1 VGSASGFPLAS
12 SLASSLGH
20 MVQATVWNKALT
32 ATVGDHQQKV
42 LSFADVKKNAAGPP
56 NDEMGSRILDAYFSK

>member
-1 VGSASGFPLAS
+1 
-12 SLASSLGH
+12 

-32 ATVGDHQQKV
+32 ASVGDHQQKA

-56 NDEMGSRILDAYFSK
+56 NDEMGARILDAYFTK

>member
-1 VGSASGFPLAS
+1 
-12 SLASSLGH
+12 

-56 NDEMGSRILDAYFSK
+56 NDEMGSRILGAYFTK